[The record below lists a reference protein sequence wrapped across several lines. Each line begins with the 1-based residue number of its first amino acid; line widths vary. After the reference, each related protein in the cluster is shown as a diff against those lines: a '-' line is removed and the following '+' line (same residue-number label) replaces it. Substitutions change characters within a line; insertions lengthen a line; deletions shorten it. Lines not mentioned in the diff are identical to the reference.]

1 MNRNNAAKKIQRA
14 FRRTKSHRVRHRV
27 SQDPISLE
35 NIDPMETPYYIFP
48 RGPKRAGAVMVVNR
62 IGPNVMKK
70 LTKFENPISRYPLS
84 KKTIVY
90 INRTSPGKLTTK
102 SPRKKSPNNNNNFS
116 GGGMGPNNFAAI
128 RAMGTPP
135 RLTASNLLAHMISSS
150 SRRAPPGAGPR
161 RPLTAAQ
168 RALAG
173 MMALQSQ
180 GVRMRGRASGRR

>member
-14 FRRTKSHRVRHRV
+14 FRRTKRHRVRE
-27 SQDPISLE
+27 DPISLM
-35 NIDPMETPYYIFP
+35 NIDPMQTPYYILP
-48 RGPKRAGAVMVVNR
+48 RGPKRVGVVMVVNR
-62 IGPNVMKK
+62 ITPNVMNK
-70 LTKFENPISRYPLS
+70 LIKLENPISRYPLS
-84 KKTIVY
+84 KKTIAYV
-90 INRTSPGKLTTK
+90 NRTSPGKLTTK

-128 RAMGTPP
+128 RAMGPPP

-150 SRRAPPGAGPR
+150 SRRAPPGSGPR

-180 GVRMRGRASGRR
+180 GVRMRGGTTRRSSGRR